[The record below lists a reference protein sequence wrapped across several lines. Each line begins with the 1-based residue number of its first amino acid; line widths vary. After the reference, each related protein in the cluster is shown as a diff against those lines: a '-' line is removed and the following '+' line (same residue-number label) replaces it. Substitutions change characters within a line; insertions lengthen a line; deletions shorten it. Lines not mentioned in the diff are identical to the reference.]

1 MNKKTD
7 ILESILTSCTTK
19 NSLDSFLKSNKNY
32 LDTLTFCNY
41 FEILYENKEIK
52 KSVIVNESNISRTYC
67 YEILRGDKLPDKD
80 NVLKLCFAARL
91 SVKETNKLL
100 KLTNNGLLYPKTSR
114 DAIIAFCLQNEY
126 TLMQVDAILYEKN
139 LETLISE

>member
-41 FEILYENKEIK
+41 FEILYENK
-52 KSVIVNESNISRTYC
+52 
-67 YEILRGDKLPDKD
+67 
-80 NVLKLCFAARL
+80 
-91 SVKETNKLL
+91 
-100 KLTNNGLLYPKTSR
+100 
-114 DAIIAFCLQNEY
+114 
-126 TLMQVDAILYEKN
+126 
-139 LETLISE
+139 